1 MYPCKVSLL
10 LIVTSTCQG
19 VDCLGRLH
27 ELAHAIPADRVDQ
40 LSMGA
45 TENAVSLALKEV
57 ERGLNNHLE
66 LTGQVSWIT
75 TDLVDELVMTE

>member
-1 MYPCKVSLL
+1 
-10 LIVTSTCQG
+10 
-19 VDCLGRLH
+19 
-27 ELAHAIPADRVDQ
+27 
-40 LSMGA
+40 MGA